1 MKFLPLGSLPK
12 KQPEFSKHVYLK
24 PTDVLVDVLVT
35 QMLETEAVCE
45 GLADTLESED
55 DDTDDDDD
63 DDTDLESE
71 GGAHIPQRQ
80 SLPIHC
86 ADGDGPVTFTV
97 LDF

>member
-1 MKFLPLGSLPK
+1 MT
-12 KQPEFSKHVYLK
+12 
-24 PTDVLVDVLVT
+24 PTNVLVDVLVT
-35 QMLETEAVCE
+35 QMLETKAVCE

-55 DDTDDDDD
+55 DDSDDD

-97 LDF
+97 LNSGFLKSYIIIL

>member
-1 MKFLPLGSLPK
+1 M
-12 KQPEFSKHVYLK
+12 
-24 PTDVLVDVLVT
+24 DVLVT
-35 QMLETEAVCE
+35 QMLETKAVCE

-55 DDTDDDDD
+55 DDSDDD

-97 LDF
+97 LNSGFLKSYIIIL

>member
-1 MKFLPLGSLPK
+1 M
-12 KQPEFSKHVYLK
+12 
-24 PTDVLVDVLVT
+24 DVLVP

-55 DDTDDDDD
+55 DDSDDDE
-63 DDTDLESE
+63 DTDLESK

-86 ADGDGPVTFTV
+86 ADGDGPVPVTV
-97 LDF
+97 LNSGLWKSYIIIL

>member
-1 MKFLPLGSLPK
+1 MT
-12 KQPEFSKHVYLK
+12 
-24 PTDVLVDVLVT
+24 PTNVLVDVLVT
-35 QMLETEAVCE
+35 QMLETKAVCE

-97 LDF
+97 LNSGFLKSYIIIL

>member
-1 MKFLPLGSLPK
+1 MT
-12 KQPEFSKHVYLK
+12 
-24 PTDVLVDVLVT
+24 PTNVLVDVLVT

-55 DDTDDDDD
+55 DDTDDDDE
-63 DDTDLESE
+63 DTDLESE

-97 LDF
+97 LNSGFLKSYIIIL

>member
-1 MKFLPLGSLPK
+1 MT
-12 KQPEFSKHVYLK
+12 
-24 PTDVLVDVLVT
+24 PTNVLVDVLVT

-55 DDTDDDDD
+55 DDTDDD

-97 LDF
+97 LNSGFLKSYIIIL

>member
-1 MKFLPLGSLPK
+1 MT
-12 KQPEFSKHVYLK
+12 
-24 PTDVLVDVLVT
+24 PTNVLVDVLVT
-35 QMLETEAVCE
+35 QMLETKAVCE

-55 DDTDDDDD
+55 DDTDDD

-97 LDF
+97 LNSGFLKSYIIIL

>member
-1 MKFLPLGSLPK
+1 MT
-12 KQPEFSKHVYLK
+12 
-24 PTDVLVDVLVT
+24 PTNVLVDVLVT
-35 QMLETEAVCE
+35 QMLETKAVCE

-55 DDTDDDDD
+55 DDSDDD

-80 SLPIHC
+80 SLPIYC

-97 LDF
+97 LNSGFLKSYIIIL

>member
-1 MKFLPLGSLPK
+1 MT
-12 KQPEFSKHVYLK
+12 
-24 PTDVLVDVLVT
+24 PTNVLVDVLVT

-55 DDTDDDDD
+55 DDSDDD

-97 LDF
+97 LNSGFLKSYIIIL